1 MACCTVALQEQQ
13 KKSVLWLWKLSTP
26 LVDSSVP
33 EWTAYTD
40 VENEII
46 EEAYQQNKS
55 EVILDDFHINFKR
68 LFQISNTNKVEQ
80 QHVKRITRDGNEK
93 KVRENRF
100 LPISISSLKA
110 FADDGSTFDYVDKV
124 EENFKS
130 FYCFDEELSRLKFIE
145 AAAHGLLIE
154 GKRAGKEREGEWMA
168 QQLFNV
174 KEGTAE
180 ELYPVCARLYSMNSF
195 LYRKMNE
202 LMRLITDYTADSKTV
217 VDDSISTFGPFIYL
231 LASFY
236 PPNGNSC
243 KTVYRGALLSD
254 NMIDQFQQACI
265 TKQIQSF
272 PAFTSASRNRDVAE
286 MYAGNVLFEIDIDWE
301 GSDISPYSNFPDE
314 EEVLIRND
322 FLFVV
327 NSALFDTTK
336 KIWIIHLESSNEP
349 SI

>member
-1 MACCTVALQEQQ
+1 MACCTVILQEQR
-13 KKSVLWLWKLSTP
+13 KKSLLWVWKSNTDPLDLS
-26 LVDSSVP
+26 VR

-46 EEAYQQNKS
+46 EEAYLQNKS
-55 EVILDDFHINFKR
+55 EAILDDFHINFKR
-68 LFQISNTNKVEQ
+68 LLQISNTNEAEQ
-80 QHVKRITRDGNEK
+80 RPVKRITRDENER

-100 LPISISSLKA
+100 LPISISSIKA
-110 FADDGSTFDYVDKV
+110 FADDSSTFDYVDKV
-124 EENFKS
+124 EEKFKS
-130 FYCFDEELSRLKFIE
+130 FYQFGEEICRLKFIE

-154 GKRAGKEREGEWMA
+154 GKRVGKEREGEWMA

-174 KEGTAE
+174 KEGAAE
-180 ELYPVCARLYSMNSF
+180 EVYPVCARLYSMDSF
-195 LYRKMNE
+195 LYRSMNK
-202 LMRLITDYTADSKTV
+202 LLRLITDYNGGSKTE

-254 NMIDQFQQACI
+254 DMIDQFQQACI
-265 TKQIQSF
+265 TKEIQSF

-286 MYAGNVLFEIDIDWE
+286 VYAGNVLFRIDVDWE

-327 NSALFDTTK
+327 NSVLFDTTK

>member
-1 MACCTVALQEQQ
+1 MACCTVVLQEQR
-13 KKSVLWLWKLSTP
+13 KKSILWVWRSNTAPSDLS
-26 LVDSSVP
+26 VR
-33 EWTAYTD
+33 EWMAYAD

-55 EVILDDFHINFKR
+55 EAILDDFHINFKR
-68 LFQISNTNKVEQ
+68 LLQISNTNEVEQ
-80 QHVKRITRDGNEK
+80 RPVKRITRNENERR
-93 KVRENRF
+93 VRENRF
-100 LPISISSLKA
+100 LPISISSIKA
-110 FADDGSTFDYVDKV
+110 FADDSSTFDYVDQV
-124 EENFKS
+124 EEKFKS
-130 FYCFDEELSRLKFIE
+130 FYRFDEELCRLKFIE
-145 AAAHGLLIE
+145 AAAHGVLIE
-154 GKRAGKEREGEWMA
+154 GKRAGREREGEWMA
-168 QQLFNV
+168 QQLLNV

-180 ELYPVCARLYSMNSF
+180 EVYPVCARLYSMDSF

-202 LMRLITDYTADSKTV
+202 LLRLITDYNDDSKTLV
-217 VDDSISTFGPFIYL
+217 NDSISTFGPFIYL

-254 NMIDQFQQACI
+254 DMIDQFQQACI

-286 MYAGNVLFEIDIDWE
+286 VYAGNVLLRIDIDWE
-301 GSDISPYSNFPDE
+301 GSDICPYSNFPDE
-314 EEVLIRND
+314 EEILIRND

-327 NSALFDTTK
+327 KSAIFDTTK
-336 KIWIIHLESSNEP
+336 KIWIIHLEKSNEP